1 MKQLFIL
8 CIGLLCLFP
17 TRMEARKYYCE
28 IKGIQKELSS
38 GLKIVFDFGES
49 QVYSIWGG
57 LKNKQKLVD
66 ENGEEIEFN
75 SMVDA
80 ANYMSEKG
88 WNFQQAYTSF
98 YSGNV
103 IQHWIFYKETETK
116 EEAGKGIMTKE
127 KYNINRYR

>member
-1 MKQLFIL
+1 MIKRLIVVFIGIL
-8 CIGLLCLFP
+8 CIIPVQLH
-17 TRMEARKYYCE
+17 ARKYYCE
-28 IKGIQKELSS
+28 IKGIEKELTS

-66 ENGEEIEFN
+66 ENGEEIGFK

-98 YSGNV
+98 YSGSA
-103 IQHWIFYKETETK
+103 IQHWIFYKEAETK
-116 EEAGKGIMTKE
+116 EEARKAHLF
-127 KYNINRYR
+127 R